1 MNNGPGLPICGR
13 MTLNR
18 FLSPWVK
25 YTADAEVIAES
36 KRRDF
41 TGMYALYDG
50 CIIINEDW
58 WEYIQEHFDEL
69 CVFATQ
75 SFFDYVKQYNDAMK
89 LLRFRTTG
97 FSFIGK
103 L

>member
-1 MNNGPGLPICGR
+1 MDR
-13 MTLNR
+13 
-18 FLSPWVK
+18 
-25 YTADAEVIAES
+25 S
-36 KRRDF
+36 K
-41 TGMYALYDG
+41 
-50 CIIINEDW
+50 

-69 CVFATQ
+69 CIFATQ
-75 SFFDYVKQYNDAMK
+75 SFLDYAKQYNDAMK